1 MVGEERQVLLGAYEP
16 GCVCVCV
23 CVEVIKD
30 LEKEELPPH
39 MIRVMP
45 SEIKRVHMHVS

>member
-1 MVGEERQVLLGAYEP
+1 MLGEERQVLLGTYEP

-23 CVEVIKD
+23 CMWVMKD

-39 MIRVMP
+39 MVRVMP
-45 SEIKRVHMHVS
+45 SEIKQVHMHVS